1 MTHHR
6 VRTTSL
12 LAIAAAALLLV
23 AAPPAVRAEPPAA
36 GAVSLNVSAADLR
49 AAVRLLATKAPAGTT
64 VEVAETVPA
73 DTRVTASL
81 SAPTF
86 ESALRTLVR
95 AASRPLTLERT
106 GQDGGVRYRIVPRQ
120 AAAAPVPAP
129 ATEPAAPKP
138 AATVTLNVRN
148 ARLGDVLKAVLG
160 PDTRVRFAEP
170 GLADSVT
177 VNATFEKRAPDAA
190 LDAVAERA
198 TPRLDWFRE
207 GETYVFARRSGAP
220 AVTEDSGPRVSVDV
234 RDGDVR
240 QVVEDLFRRAR
251 VSSYS
256 IGADVR
262 GVVTLRVQDKP
273 LEEALALLCRVAT
286 PPLRWSRLPDG
297 TYEVRAAR
305 SAGAGG
311 QGGL

>member
-1 MTHHR
+1 MTA
-6 VRTTSL
+6 SL
-12 LAIAAAALLLV
+12 AAATLLLLGVGTPLV
-23 AAPPAVRAEPPAA
+23 AAAEPPAG

-49 AAVRLLATKAPAGTT
+49 AAVRLLASKAPAGAT
-64 VEVAETVPA
+64 VEVADALPA
-73 DTRVTASL
+73 DTRVMASL
-81 SAPTF
+81 SAQTF

-95 AASRPLTLERT
+95 AASRPLALERT
-106 GQDGGVRYRIVPRQ
+106 EQGGAVRYRIVPRQ
-120 AAAAPVPAP
+120 AVAAPASAP
-129 ATEPAAPKP
+129 VAETTAPKP

-148 ARLGDVLKAVLG
+148 ARFGDVLKAVLG

-177 VNATFEKRAPDAA
+177 VTATFEKRAPDAA
-190 LDAVAERA
+190 LDAVTESAA
-198 TPRLDWFRE
+198 PRLDWFRE
-207 GETYVFARRSGAP
+207 GETYVFARRAGAATS
-220 AVTEDSGPRVSVDV
+220 AVAEDAGPRVSLDV

-251 VSSYS
+251 VSSFT

-273 LEEALALLCRVAT
+273 LGEALALLCRVST

-305 SAGAGG
+305 SGAGG